1 MSFPVRLR
9 SVTLRYGTED
19 ALADVDLDLEAGR
32 IYGLLGRNGA
42 GKTSLLSLLAA
53 FRKPTAGE
61 ILVAG
66 EPVWENAPIVSRV
79 ALIRE
84 GGDFD
89 DTETV
94 KGTIESGQIRP
105 SFDTDYAF
113 KLADRFEVPLKK
125 KVSAL
130 SRGKRSILAALCGLA
145 ARAELTM
152 FDEVHLGM
160 DAPTRDAFYKE
171 LLAEYLDRPHTIVLS
186 THLIDEAANYLEE
199 VIIVDKGRILR
210 HADIETFQGM
220 GATLTGPA
228 DAVDA
233 LGLAALAEQRLG
245 GTKSITVAD
254 SLAAPPRERAAA
266 AGIEIGPVGL
276 QDLFIHLTAPH
287 PSPHPHPEP
296 ERAAPSPSSED
307 RNGA

>member
-1 MSFPVRLR
+1 MSFA
-9 SVTLRYGTED
+9 VTLRDVTLKYRDTD
-19 ALADVDLDLEAGR
+19 ALADVSIDFEAGK

-42 GKTSLLSLLAA
+42 GKTSLLSLIAA

-61 ILVAG
+61 ILVNG
-66 EPVWENAPIVSRV
+66 EPVWENAAIVSRV

-89 DTETV
+89 DSDSV
-94 KGTIESGQIRP
+94 KSTIESGQIRP
-105 SFDTDYAF
+105 AFDTDYAL
-113 KLADRFEVPLKK
+113 KLADRFELPLKK
-125 KVSAL
+125 RIREL
-130 SRGKRSILAALCGLA
+130 SRGKRSILAAVCGLA

-171 LLAEYLDRPHTIVLS
+171 LLAEYMERPHTVVLS
-186 THLIDEAANYLEE
+186 THLIDEVANYLES
-199 VIIVDKGRILR
+199 VVIVDRGRILR
-210 HADIETFQGM
+210 HEEIEVFQGM

-228 DAVDA
+228 ADVDA
-233 LGLAALAEQRLG
+233 IAAGLDVLAEQQLG
-245 GTKSITVAD
+245 GTKSVTVAAFD
-254 SLAAPPRERAAA
+254 PGTRERAAS

-276 QDLFIHLTAPH
+276 QDLFIHLTDPN
-287 PSPHPHPEP
+287 
-296 ERAAPSPSSED
+296 

>member
-1 MSFPVRLR
+1 MSFA
-9 SVTLRYGTED
+9 VTLRDVTLKYRDTD
-19 ALADVDLDLEAGR
+19 ALADVNLDLEAGK

-42 GKTSLLSLLAA
+42 GKTSLLSLIAA

-61 ILVAG
+61 VFVDG
-66 EPVWENAPIVSRV
+66 EPVWENAPIVSRI

-94 KGTIESGQIRP
+94 KSTIETGQIRP
-105 SFDTDYAF
+105 AFDTEYALH
-113 KLADRFEVPLKK
+113 LADRFELPLKK
-125 KVSAL
+125 RIREL
-130 SRGKRSILAALCGLA
+130 SRGKRSILAAICGLA

-171 LLAEYLDRPHTIVLS
+171 LLAEYMDRPHTVVLS
-186 THLIDEAANYLEE
+186 THLIDEVANYLES
-199 VIIVDKGRILR
+199 VVIVDRGRILR
-210 HADIETFQGM
+210 HEEVEVFQNM

-228 DAVDA
+228 AAVDE
-233 LGLAALAEQRLG
+233 LAASHDVLAEQQLG
-245 GTKSITVAD
+245 GTKSITVA
-254 SLAAPPRERAAA
+254 AAVDPGTRERAAA

-276 QDLFIHLTAPH
+276 QDLFIHLT
-287 PSPHPHPEP
+287 EP
-296 ERAAPSPSSED
+296 NRK
-307 RNGA
+307 GA

>member
-1 MSFPVRLR
+1 MSFSVNLR
-9 SVTLRYGTED
+9 NVTLKYGAED
-19 ALADVDLDLEAGR
+19 ALADVDLDLEAGK

-42 GKTSLLSLLAA
+42 GKTSLLSLIAA
-53 FRKPTAGE
+53 FRRPTAGDV
-61 ILVAG
+61 LVGG
-66 EPVWENAPIVSRV
+66 EPVWENAPVVSRV

-89 DTETV
+89 DTESV
-94 KGTIESGQIRP
+94 KATIETGQIRP
-105 SFDTDYAF
+105 SFDMAYAL
-113 KLADRFEVPLKK
+113 KLADQFEVPLKK
-125 KVSAL
+125 RVSAL
-130 SRGKRSILAALCGLA
+130 SRGKRSVLAAICGLA

-171 LLAEYLDRPHTIVLS
+171 LLAEYMDRPHTVVLS
-186 THLIDEAANYLEE
+186 THLIDEVANYLEE
-199 VIIVDKGRILR
+199 VVIVDRGRILR
-210 HADIETFQGM
+210 HADIEAFQGM

-254 SLAAPPRERAAA
+254 ALDAGTRQRAAA
-266 AGIEIGPVGL
+266 AGIEVGPVGL
-276 QDLFIHLTAPH
+276 QDLFIHLTDPN
-287 PSPHPHPEP
+287 
-296 ERAAPSPSSED
+296 RT
-307 RNGA
+307 GA

>member
-1 MSFPVRLR
+1 MSFA
-9 SVTLRYGTED
+9 VTLRDVTLKYRDTD
-19 ALADVDLDLEAGR
+19 ALADVNLELEAGK

-53 FRKPTAGE
+53 FRKPTSGE
-61 ILVAG
+61 VLVNG
-66 EPVWENAPIVSRV
+66 EPVWENAPVVSRV

-89 DTETV
+89 DSETV
-94 KGTIESGQIRP
+94 KSTIETGEIRP
-105 SFDTDYAF
+105 GFDTEYALD
-113 KLADRFEVPLKK
+113 LAERFELPLKK
-125 KVSAL
+125 RIREL
-130 SRGKRSILAALCGLA
+130 SRGKRSILAAICGLA

-171 LLAEYLDRPHTIVLS
+171 LLAEYLARPHTVVLS
-186 THLIDEAANYLEE
+186 THLIDEVANYLEE

-210 HADIETFQGM
+210 HEEVEVFQGM

-233 LGLAALAEQRLG
+233 LAVGLEVLADRQLG
-245 GTKSITVAD
+245 GTKSVTVAALD
-254 SLAAPPRERAAA
+254 PGTRERAAA
-266 AGIEIGPVGL
+266 AGLEIGPVGL
-276 QDLFIHLTAPH
+276 QDLFIHLTE
-287 PSPHPHPEP
+287 PS
-296 ERAAPSPSSED
+296 

>member
-1 MSFPVRLR
+1 MSFA
-9 SVTLRYGTED
+9 VTLRDVTLKYRDTD
-19 ALADVDLDLEAGR
+19 ALADVDLDLEAGK

-42 GKTSLLSLLAA
+42 GKTSLLSLIAA

-61 ILVAG
+61 VLVDG
-66 EPVWENAPIVSRV
+66 EPVWENAPIVSRI

-94 KGTIESGQIRP
+94 KATIETGQIRP
-105 SFDTDYAF
+105 AFDTEYALR
-113 KLADRFEVPLKK
+113 LADRFELPLKK
-125 KVSAL
+125 RIREL
-130 SRGKRSILAALCGLA
+130 SRGKRSILAAICGLA

-171 LLAEYLDRPHTIVLS
+171 LLAEYMDRPHTVVLS
-186 THLIDEAANYLEE
+186 THLIDEVANYLES
-199 VIIVDKGRILR
+199 VVIVDRGRILR
-210 HADIETFQGM
+210 HEEVEVFQNM

-228 DAVDA
+228 AAVDE
-233 LGLAALAEQRLG
+233 LAAGHEVLAEQQLG
-245 GTKSITVAD
+245 GTKSITVA
-254 SLAAPPRERAAA
+254 AAVDPGTRERAAA

-276 QDLFIHLTAPH
+276 QELFIHLT
-287 PSPHPHPEP
+287 EP
-296 ERAAPSPSSED
+296 N

>member
-1 MSFPVRLR
+1 MSFA
-9 SVTLRYGTED
+9 VTLRDVTLKYRDTD
-19 ALADVDLDLEAGR
+19 ALADVDLELEAGK

-53 FRKPTAGE
+53 FRKPTGGE
-61 ILVAG
+61 ILVNG

-89 DTETV
+89 DADSV
-94 KGTIESGQIRP
+94 KATIESGQIRP
-105 SFDTDYAF
+105 GFDTEYAL
-113 KLADRFEVPLKK
+113 KLADRFELPLKK
-125 KVSAL
+125 RIREL
-130 SRGKRSILAALCGLA
+130 SRGKRSILAAICGLA

-171 LLAEYLDRPHTIVLS
+171 LLAEYMDRPHTVILS
-186 THLIDEAANYLEE
+186 THLIDEVANYLEE

-210 HADIETFQGM
+210 HEEVEVFQHM

-228 DAVDA
+228 ATVDE
-233 LGLAALAEQRLG
+233 LAAGLEVLAEQQLG
-245 GTKSITVAD
+245 GTKSVTVAGFE
-254 SLAAPPRERAAA
+254 PGTRERAAE

-276 QDLFIHLTAPH
+276 QDLFIHLTD
-287 PSPHPHPEP
+287 PS
-296 ERAAPSPSSED
+296 

>member
-1 MSFPVRLR
+1 MSFAITLR
-9 SVTLRYGTED
+9 SVTLKYGAED
-19 ALADVDLDLEAGR
+19 ALADVDLELEAGK

-42 GKTSLLSLLAA
+42 GKTSLLSLVAA
-53 FRKPTAGE
+53 FRRPTTGE
-61 ILVAG
+61 VLIGG
-66 EPVWENAPIVSRV
+66 EPVWENAPVVSRV

-94 KGTIESGQIRP
+94 KAIIESGTIRP
-105 SFDTDYAF
+105 SFDADYAF
-113 KLADRFEVPLKK
+113 KLAERFELPLKK
-125 KVSAL
+125 RVSAL
-130 SRGKRSILAALCGLA
+130 SRGKRSVLAAVCGLA

-171 LLAEYLDRPHTIVLS
+171 LLAEYMERPHTIVLS
-186 THLIDEAANYLEE
+186 THLIDEVANYLEE
-199 VIIVDKGRILR
+199 VVIVDRGRILR
-210 HADIETFQGM
+210 HADIEAFQGM

-245 GTKSITVAD
+245 GTKSITVAEPLD
-254 SLAAPPRERAAA
+254 AATRERAAA
-266 AGIEIGPVGL
+266 GGVEIGPVGL
-276 QDLFIHLTAPH
+276 QDLFIHLTDPN
-287 PSPHPHPEP
+287 
-296 ERAAPSPSSED
+296 

>member
-1 MSFPVRLR
+1 MSFTVNLR
-9 SVTLRYGTED
+9 SVTLEYGAEP
-19 ALADVDLDLEAGR
+19 ALADVDLDLEAGK

-53 FRKPTAGE
+53 FRKPTSGE
-61 ILVAG
+61 VLVGG

-113 KLADRFEVPLKK
+113 ALADRFEVPLKK
-125 KVSAL
+125 RVNAL
-130 SRGKRSILAALCGLA
+130 SRGKRSVLAALCGLA

-171 LLAEYLDRPHTIVLS
+171 LLAEYMDRPHTVILS
-186 THLIDEAANYLEE
+186 THLIDEVANYLEE
-199 VIIVDKGRILR
+199 VVIVDKGRILR

-228 DAVDA
+228 AAVDA
-233 LGLAALAEQRLG
+233 LGLEPLAEQRLG
-245 GTKSITVAD
+245 GTKSITVAALD
-254 SLAAPPRERAAA
+254 AAARERAAA
-266 AGIEIGPVGL
+266 AGIEVGPVGL
-276 QDLFIHLTAPH
+276 QDLFIHLTAPQ
-287 PSPHPHPEP
+287 
-296 ERAAPSPSSED
+296 D

>member
-1 MSFPVRLR
+1 MSFTVNLR
-9 SVTLRYGTED
+9 GVSLRYGSED
-19 ALADVDLDLEAGR
+19 ALADIDLDLEAGK

-53 FRKPTAGE
+53 FRKPTAGDV
-61 ILVAG
+61 LVGG

-89 DTETV
+89 DSDSV
-94 KGTIESGQIRP
+94 KAVIEAGQIRP
-105 SFDTDYAF
+105 SFDTEYAL
-113 KLADRFEVPLKK
+113 KLAERFDLPLKK
-125 KVSAL
+125 KVRDL
-130 SRGKRSILAALCGLA
+130 SRGKRSVLAAVTGLA

-171 LLAEYLDRPHTIVLS
+171 LLAEYMDRPHTVILS
-186 THLIDEAANYLEE
+186 THLIDEVANYLEE
-199 VIIVDKGRILR
+199 VVIVDRGRLLR
-210 HADIETFQGM
+210 HADIEAFQGM

-254 SLAAPPRERAAA
+254 ALDAPTRERAAA

-276 QDLFIHLTAPH
+276 QDLFIHLTD
-287 PSPHPHPEP
+287 P
-296 ERAAPSPSSED
+296 ERKAA
-307 RNGA
+307 